1 MGFQI
6 ETNIS
11 ALTVFLQGLIS
22 FLSPCVL
29 PLLPLYLG
37 YLSLGA
43 KTVDENGETH
53 YRQGKVL
60 FNTLFFVIGI
70 SFTFFLLGMGAN
82 ALGHFFSDYQVWIS
96 RIGGLLIILFGLFQ
110 LGVFRFRFLSS
121 EKRVSLPFEK
131 LGHGPLSALLLGFTF
146 SFSWTPC
153 VGPALATV
161 LLMATNSGNTAA
173 AFLLIGVYAAGFCIP
188 FLLVGLFTARLL
200 DFFKK
205 NRNVVAYTTKIGGI
219 LMILMGFLML
229 TGWLGGISADLA
241 GPPAA
246 PQTNETVISG
256 ESAPADSS
264 VPDDNSVPADHG
276 ASSETPAP
284 DDSSAQTQ
292 ELPDVP
298 DVTLTDQY
306 GNTHSFSDYKGKT
319 IFLNFWATW
328 CPPCQSEMPDI
339 QALYEDWG
347 ENTEDLIVLGMA
359 APNSGKEG
367 DIAHITA
374 FLEENGYTF
383 PVLMDETGLWF
394 YQFGIR
400 SFPTTF
406 MITADGKIFGY
417 VPGALNRQIMDDIVE
432 QTMNSGSNE

>member
-37 YLSLGA
+37 YLSLDA
-43 KTVDENGETH
+43 KTVDENGETR

-60 FNTLFFVIGI
+60 FNTLFFVLGI
-70 SFTFFLLGMGAN
+70 SFTFFLLGMGAT

-131 LGHGPLSALLLGFTF
+131 LGQGPLSALLLGFTF

-161 LLMATNSGNTAA
+161 LLMATSSGSTAS

-205 NRNVVAYTTKIGGI
+205 NRNVVAYTTKIG
-219 LMILMGFLML
+219 
-229 TGWLGGISADLA
+229 
-241 GPPAA
+241 
-246 PQTNETVISG
+246 
-256 ESAPADSS
+256 
-264 VPDDNSVPADHG
+264 
-276 ASSETPAP
+276 
-284 DDSSAQTQ
+284 
-292 ELPDVP
+292 
-298 DVTLTDQY
+298 
-306 GNTHSFSDYKGKT
+306 SF
-319 IFLNFWATW
+319 
-328 CPPCQSEMPDI
+328 
-339 QALYEDWG
+339 
-347 ENTEDLIVLGMA
+347 
-359 APNSGKEG
+359 
-367 DIAHITA
+367 
-374 FLEENGYTF
+374 
-383 PVLMDETGLWF
+383 
-394 YQFGIR
+394 
-400 SFPTTF
+400 
-406 MITADGKIFGY
+406 
-417 VPGALNRQIMDDIVE
+417 
-432 QTMNSGSNE
+432 